1 MSYLIFPNQLFELK
15 YFLTKPNIV
24 YLVEEPVFFGH
35 RKKDL
40 NFNKLKLVLHRASMK
55 YYESYLK
62 ENKIIVHYF
71 GIDDLDYHKIFET
84 KTKGKS
90 VKSPLLTFN
99 LTDHFLRSKLSKLK
113 VLRYIE
119 ELENPNFVITE
130 KQLEEYYQSN
140 NKKKTI
146 NQSHF
151 YSWVK
156 EKINVLVDTKSYDD
170 ENRNPL
176 PNSVE
181 IPVLGVLPTEDKNF
195 LSEAVDYIN
204 KHPKYKNNYGPDD
217 LSLDNCWFPVTHKGS
232 HQWLLKFIK
241 DRLCHFGD
249 FQDAIRNEDEFKF
262 KHLFHSLIAPMFNIG
277 LISPHQIIE
286 EVMKV
291 KDSKSGSKITIN
303 NIEGFLRQ
311 ILGWR
316 EYQRYCYLY
325 YYKEM
330 TTPNIF
336 KNKNKLSK
344 SLYLGTTG
352 ILPVD
357 TAIKDAFQNG
367 YLHHIQR
374 LMVIS
379 NFFNLLNISPDESYK
394 WFMEFS
400 LDSYDW
406 LMIQNVYSM
415 GMWADGGLTMR
426 KPYISSATYVLN
438 MSNYK
443 KPKSKGIKNK
453 KDEKK
458 DEKENKKDENKKDEN
473 KKDENEKGEKGEN
486 EDWTEI
492 WRALFYLKITTHR
505 SIFEKTPYIFQL
517 KSWDKMTPRDQ
528 TKLTNLAK
536 KFLKNTF

>member
-35 RKKDL
+35 RKKEL
-40 NFNKLKLVLHRASMK
+40 NFNKLKLVLHRATMK
-55 YYESYLK
+55 YYETYLK
-62 ENKIIVHYF
+62 QNKIIVHYY
-71 GIDDLDYHKIFET
+71 GIDDLDYNKIFEKKS
-84 KTKGKS
+84 KT

-99 LTDHFLRSKLSKLK
+99 LTDHFLRSKLSKLG

-119 ELENPNFVITE
+119 ELESPNFVISE
-130 KQLEEYYQSN
+130 LQLEEYYDNN

-151 YSWVK
+151 YNWVK
-156 EKINVLVDTKSYDD
+156 EKVDVLVDIKSYDD

-181 IPVLGVLPTEDKNF
+181 IPVLGVLSVEDKNF
-195 LSEAVDYIN
+195 LSEAIDYIN
-204 KHPKYKNNYGPDD
+204 KHPKYKNNCGPND
-217 LSLDNCWFPVTHKGS
+217 LSLDNCWFPVTHKS
-232 HQWLLKFIK
+232 SYQWLLKFIN

-249 FQDAIRNEDEFKF
+249 FQDAIRKEDEFKY

-291 KDSKSGSKITIN
+291 MKVKSSKISIN

-344 SLYLGTTG
+344 SLYQGTTG
-352 ILPVD
+352 IPPVD
-357 TAIKDAFQNG
+357 NAIKDAFQNG

-443 KPKSKGIKNK
+443 KPTSKEIK
-453 KDEKK
+453 
-458 DEKENKKDENKKDEN
+458 EKENNKEIKDDNIDKD
-473 KKDENEKGEKGEN
+473 
-486 EDWTEI
+486 WFEI
-492 WRALFYLKITTHR
+492 WRSLFYLKITTHR

-517 KSWDKMTPRDQ
+517 KSWDKMAPGEQ
-528 TKLTNLAK
+528 TKLNNLAK
-536 KFLKNTF
+536 KFIKNTF

>member
-1 MSYLIFPNQLFELK
+1 
-15 YFLTKPNIV
+15 
-24 YLVEEPVFFGH
+24 
-35 RKKDL
+35 
-40 NFNKLKLVLHRASMK
+40 MK

-62 ENKIIVHYF
+62 ENKIIVHYY
-71 GIDDLDYHKIFET
+71 GIDDLDYHKIFEN

-90 VKSPLLTFN
+90 DKSVKSLLLTFN
-99 LTDHFLRSKLSKLK
+99 LTDHFLRSKLLKLK
-113 VLRYIE
+113 VLKYIE
-119 ELENPNFVITE
+119 ELESPNFAIKE
-130 KQLEEYYQSN
+130 AQLEEYYENN

-151 YSWVK
+151 YNWVK
-156 EKINVLVDTKSYDD
+156 EKVDVLVDTKSYDD

-176 PNSVE
+176 PNSIE
-181 IPVLGVLPTEDKNF
+181 IPILGVLPAEDKNF
-195 LSEAVDYIN
+195 LSEAIDYIN
-204 KHPKYKNNYGPDD
+204 KHPRYKNNCGPDD
-217 LSLDNCWFPVTHKGS
+217 LSLDNCWFPITHKSS

-291 KDSKSGSKITIN
+291 KSSKSSYKNVISIN

-344 SLYLGTTG
+344 SLYDGTTG
-352 ILPVD
+352 IPPVD

-374 LMVIS
+374 LMVMS

-443 KPKSKGIKNK
+443 KPKSKQN
-453 KDEKK
+453 D
-458 DEKENKKDENKKDEN
+458 KENL
-473 KKDENEKGEKGEN
+473 NEKDLKENLN
-486 EDWTEI
+486 EDWFEI
-492 WRALFYLKITTHR
+492 WRALFYLKIISHR

-517 KSWDKMTPRDQ
+517 KSWDKMIPREQ
-528 TKLTNLAK
+528 NKLTNLAK
-536 KFLKNTF
+536 KFIKNTF